1 MKITKT
7 MGVLGTAAVASALLT
22 ACSTGSSNSTTT
34 TSAAAGGGG
43 STQAANCPLVG
54 APDPGNSA
62 PPSGVANATGAP
74 KLTKKSTYNVAFSQ
88 NASNNPW
95 RLAETASFKDEAS
108 KRGWKLTVTD
118 ANNDQAKQI
127 QDIKGLIAQKP
138 DALFIAPI
146 TEQLGNVVVDAGK
159 AGIPVFLVDR
169 DVDHKVAKP
178 GNGLRL
184 RHDVRLRPGGQAG
197 GLGHGERPNG
207 NAKIIELEGTTGA
220 SPAIDR
226 KKGFDDAIKACPG
239 MQIIASQDGDF
250 TRVKGRSVAQTLL
263 QSHPDATAIYAH
275 NDEMAIG
282 AIAAI
287 KAAGKAPGKDIKLV
301 SIDGEKDGLSA
312 ITKGELYTRR
322 GVLPALRPE
331 GLRHDG
337 AVRQRAAHAGRSDQH
352 RPPLQRA
359 ERRAAA
365 QHRLLTAT
373 MPRPAPPAGRGI
385 PRTRRVS
392 PHRGHVQ

>member
-1 MKITKT
+1 VKTTKSL
-7 MGVLGTAAVASALLT
+7 GALGTAALATAMVAG
-22 ACSTGSSNSTTT
+22 CSTGSGT
-34 TSAAAGGGG
+34 TSTSVSAGGG
-43 STQAANCPLVG
+43 SSSNANCPLVG

-62 PPSGVANATGAP
+62 PPSGVANASGAP
-74 KLTKKSTYNVAFSQ
+74 KLTKKSAYKVAFSQ

-95 RLAETASFKDEAS
+95 RLAETASFKEEAQ
-108 KRGWKLTVTD
+108 KRGWQLTVTD

-178 GNGLRL
+178 GQDFVSVMTSDFVQEGKRAAWAMANATG
-184 RHDVRLRPGGQAG
+184 
-197 GLGHGERPNG
+197 G

-226 KKGFDDAIKACPG
+226 KKGFDEAIKACPG
-239 MQIIASQDGDF
+239 MQVIVSQDGDF

-263 QSHPDATAIYAH
+263 QSHPDANAIYAH

-287 KAAGKAPGKDIKLV
+287 KAAGKTAGKDIKLV
-301 SIDGEKDGLSA
+301 SIDGEKDALSA
-312 ITKGELYTRR
+312 IQKGELYTSVECSPRF
-322 GVLPALRPE
+322 GPKAFDTMEQYASGKATPVALINTDRVF
-331 GLRHDG
+331 D
-337 AVRQRAAHAGRSDQH
+337 SKN
-352 RPPLQRA
+352 
-359 ERRAAA
+359 AA
-365 QHRLLTAT
+365 QLFNTAF
-373 MPRPAPPAGRGI
+373 
-385 PRTRRVS
+385 
-392 PHRGHVQ
+392 

>member
-1 MKITKT
+1 MKIATAL
-7 MGVLGTAAVASALLT
+7 GVLGTATVTSALLT
-22 ACSTGSSNSTTT
+22 ACSTGDSGTTT
-34 TSAAAGGGG
+34 TSAAGGG
-43 STQAANCPLVG
+43 SSQAANCPLVG

-62 PPSGVANATGAP
+62 PPSGVANASGAP

-95 RLAETASFKDEAS
+95 RLAETASFKEEAA
-108 KRGWKLTVTD
+108 KRGWHLTVTD

-146 TEQLGNVVVDAGK
+146 TEQLGNVVKEAGA

-169 DVDHKVAKP
+169 DVDHNVAKP
-178 GNGLRL
+178 GQDFVSVMTSDFVQEGKRAAWAMANATG
-184 RHDVRLRPGGQAG
+184 
-197 GLGHGERPNG
+197 G

-226 KKGFDDAIKACPG
+226 KKGFDDAVKACSG
-239 MQIIASQDGDF
+239 MQIVASQDGDF

-275 NDEMAIG
+275 NDEMAVG

-301 SIDGEKDGLSA
+301 SIDGEKDALKA
-312 ITKGELYTRR
+312 IQAGELYASVECSPHF
-322 GVLPALRPE
+322 GVKAL
-331 GLRHDG
+331 DTM
-337 AVRQRAAHAGRSDQH
+337 AGYANGEQTPTQLLNEDRFFDSKN
-352 RPPLQRA
+352 
-359 ERRAAA
+359 AA
-365 QHRLLTAT
+365 QLVNTAF
-373 MPRPAPPAGRGI
+373 
-385 PRTRRVS
+385 
-392 PHRGHVQ
+392 

>member
-1 MKITKT
+1 MKITRT
-7 MGVLGTAAVASALLT
+7 MGALGTAAVASALLT
-22 ACSTGSSNSTTT
+22 ACSTGSSGTTAT

-43 STQAANCPLVG
+43 SAQNANCALVG

-62 PPSGVANATGAP
+62 PPSGVANATGTP
-74 KLTKKSTYNVAFSQ
+74 KLTKKDTYTVAFSQ

-95 RLAETASFKDEAS
+95 RLAETASFKDEAA

-146 TEQLGNVVVDAGK
+146 TEQLGNVVVDAAK
-159 AGIPVFLVDR
+159 AGVPVFLVDR

-178 GNGLRL
+178 GTDFVSVMTSDFIQEGKRAAWAMANATG
-184 RHDVRLRPGGQAG
+184 
-197 GLGHGERPNG
+197 G

-226 KKGFDDAIKACPG
+226 KKGFDEAIKACPG
-239 MQIIASQDGDF
+239 MQIVASQDGDF

-263 QSHPDATAIYAH
+263 QSHPDANAIYAH

-287 KAAGKAPGKDIKLV
+287 KAAGKAPGKDLKLV
-301 SIDGEKDGLSA
+301 SIDGEKDGVTA
-312 ITKGELYTRR
+312 ITKGELYTVVECSPHF
-322 GVLPALRPE
+322 GPKAFDTMEQYASGKPTPVALINTDR
-331 GLRHDG
+331 LFN
-337 AVRQRAAHAGRSDQH
+337 ASN
-352 RPPLQRA
+352 
-359 ERRAAA
+359 AA
-365 QHRLLTAT
+365 QLVSTAF
-373 MPRPAPPAGRGI
+373 
-385 PRTRRVS
+385 
-392 PHRGHVQ
+392 

>member
-1 MKITKT
+1 LKITKS

-22 ACSTGSSNSTTT
+22 ACSTGSGNSTTT

-43 STQAANCPLVG
+43 ASQASNANCPLVG

-62 PPSGVANATGAP
+62 PPTGVANATGAP
-74 KLTKKSTYNVAFSQ
+74 KVTKKSTYNVAFSQ

-95 RLAETASFKDEAS
+95 RLAETASFKDEAA

-146 TEQLGNVVVDAGK
+146 TEQLGNVVVDAAK

-178 GNGLRL
+178 GTDFVSVMTSDFVQEGKRAAWAMANATG
-184 RHDVRLRPGGQAG
+184 
-197 GLGHGERPNG
+197 G

-226 KKGFDDAIKACPG
+226 KKGFDEAIKACSG

-275 NDEMAIG
+275 NDEMAVG

-287 KAAGKAPGKDIKLV
+287 KAAGKTPGKDIKLV
-301 SIDGEKDGLSA
+301 SIDGEKDGVSA
-312 ITKGELYTRR
+312 ITKGELYTVVECSPHF
-322 GVLPALRPE
+322 GPKAFDTMEQYAEGKPTPVALINTDR
-331 GLRHDG
+331 LFN
-337 AVRQRAAHAGRSDQH
+337 SSN
-352 RPPLQRA
+352 
-359 ERRAAA
+359 AA
-365 QHRLLTAT
+365 QLLSTAF
-373 MPRPAPPAGRGI
+373 
-385 PRTRRVS
+385 
-392 PHRGHVQ
+392 